1 MKGVWVLK
9 TTARVLA
16 AIAAIAAIAAL
27 GAGALLTGCSAASA
41 TTWQAAGPTPGKQ
54 GPSISAPADGA
65 TDVPAAAEVVLTGA
79 DASAKVALADADA
92 GGTPVPGALR
102 PDSSSWVPAQPLKY
116 GTTYTA

>member
-9 TTARVLA
+9 TTARVL
-16 AIAAIAAIAAL
+16 AAIAAL

-41 TTWQAAGPTPGKQ
+41 TTWQAAGSTPGKQ

-65 TDVPAAAEVVLTGA
+65 TDVPAAAEIVLAGAGAGA
-79 DASAKVALADADA
+79 DASAKVALADA

-102 PDSSSWVPAQPLKY
+102 PDSSSWVPAQPLQY
-116 GTTYTA
+116 